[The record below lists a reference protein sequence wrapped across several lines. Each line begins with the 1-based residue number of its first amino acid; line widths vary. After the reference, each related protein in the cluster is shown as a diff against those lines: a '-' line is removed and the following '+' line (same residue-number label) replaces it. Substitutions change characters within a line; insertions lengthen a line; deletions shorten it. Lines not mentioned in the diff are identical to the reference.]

1 MQIVR
6 FGFLRKPFCSHNP
19 LADIGLRSVVRRLLP
34 SEVCREGDILERRS
48 RRLQRGLGG
57 LIDIFSLLTPIQLVG
72 TSFQLALGAEN
83 MPRD

>member
-34 SEVCREGDILERRS
+34 SEVCREGDILERGS
-48 RRLQRGLGG
+48 RQLQKGLRG
-57 LIDIFSLLTPIQLVG
+57 LIDIFSLVTPLVG
-72 TSFQLALGAEN
+72 TNFQLNLIAEN
-83 MPRD
+83 MPGD